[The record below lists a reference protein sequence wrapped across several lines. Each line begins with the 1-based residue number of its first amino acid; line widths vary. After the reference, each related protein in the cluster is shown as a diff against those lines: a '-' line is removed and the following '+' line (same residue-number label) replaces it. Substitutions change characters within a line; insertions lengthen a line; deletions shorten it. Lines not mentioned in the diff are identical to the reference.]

1 MKKKLLMTSVAGA
14 MAVSVFGFQAAET
27 HADNH
32 EFELRVL
39 HTNDTHANLDDVAKR
54 VTLVKSLKAEMPDSN
69 LLVDAGDV
77 FSGSLYFNEFRGQ
90 ADLEFMNL
98 MGYDAMVFG
107 NHEFD
112 LGTPEGHPELAEFV
126 KGADFP
132 FVSSNVD
139 FSDDSNFDGLQFF
152 EYTTEFENG
161 EIYNGVI
168 REVNGEQ
175 VGIFGL
181 TTEETASI
189 ASPGP
194 VTFSNYLD
202 AAEEAVAAFED
213 AGVNKIIALTHIG
226 FNDSAAVDND
236 MLLAQSVEGI
246 DIIVGGHTHTE
257 LSEPEA
263 VGDTL
268 IVQTGANNDNL
279 GQLDVTF
286 DADGV
291 ITNYEGTLHEIDDS
305 VEADTEAAEILAEYS
320 SVIDELKNRPSGAEA
335 EVFLD
340 GSRYDPANGDIN
352 FGGVRINETNLG
364 NLITDGMLWKAQSID
379 PDTVIAL
386 QNGGG
391 IRASISE
398 GPITYGE
405 ALTVMPF
412 GNDLAIMNLTGAEIY
427 EALELSVSQY
437 PAESGAFLHVAGMSF
452 SFDPAMEAGSRVKE
466 AYVMMEDETY
476 VIEEDEMYKVATN
489 VFTATGGD
497 GYDMLEEAY
506 NDGRVS
512 EPGYRDYETF
522 IEYVTSLDEVA
533 PEKEGRIIALT
544 PFEDVTENNWYSGY
558 VADLYYGSIL
568 NGKSETMFDS
578 LGTLSRAQAASFIV
592 RSLGLT
598 TDEEASFSDLEN
610 VAEATQ
616 NEIAAA
622 AANGIV
628 NGIDG
633 EFRPYAPV
641 TRSQLALMLYRA
653 YMVDGEEF
661 TPESTD
667 YFTDVEGW
675 GEETTNAVSFVYETG
690 IASGYGD
697 QYRPLAFSTRAQAAK
712 MISVFLD
719 VETME

>member
-14 MAVSVFGFQAAET
+14 MAVGVFGFQAAET

-54 VTLVKSLKAEMPDSN
+54 VKLVKDLKAEMPENN
-69 LLVDAGDV
+69 LLLDAGDV
-77 FSGSLYFNEFRGQ
+77 FSGTLYFNEFQGM
-90 ADLEFMNL
+90 ADLQFMNL

-112 LGTPEGHPELAEFV
+112 LGSDDGNSELAEFV

-132 FVSSNVD
+132 FVASNVD
-139 FSDDSNFDGLQFF
+139 FSEDMNFDGIQSFD
-152 EYTTEFENG
+152 YTAEFANG
-161 EIYNGVI
+161 EIYNGI
-168 REVNGEQ
+168 IKEVNGEQ

-181 TTEETASI
+181 TTAETEGI

-194 VTFSNYLD
+194 VTFSNYLT
-202 AAEEAVAAFED
+202 AAEEAVAEFEA

-226 FNDSAAVDND
+226 YNDSAAVDND
-236 MLLAQSVEGI
+236 IQLATEVEGI
-246 DIIVGGHTHTE
+246 DIIVGGHTHYSLE
-257 LSEPEA
+257 EPDM

-268 IVQTGANNDNL
+268 IVQTGGNNSEL

-286 DADGV
+286 DNEGMV
-291 ITNYEGTLHEIDDS
+291 TSYEGMLHDIGELTEED
-305 VEADTEAAEILAEYS
+305 AEAAEMLVEYS
-320 SVIDELKNRPSGAEA
+320 EAVEELETQPTGGVS

-340 GSRYDPANGDIN
+340 GTRGL
-352 FGGVRINETNLG
+352 GGVRTAETNLG
-364 NLITDGMLWKAQSID
+364 NLITDAMLDKARSID
-379 PDTVIAL
+379 PETVIAL

-391 IRASISE
+391 IRASLPAGE
-398 GPITYGE
+398 ITLGDV
-405 ALTVMPF
+405 LTVMPF
-412 GNDLAIMNLTGAEIY
+412 GNDLAIMNLSGAEIF
-427 EALELSVSQY
+427 EALEHSVSEY
-437 PAESGAFLHVAGMSF
+437 PAELGAFLHVSGMQF
-452 SFDPAMEAGSRVKE
+452 TFDPSMEAGSRVQE
-466 AYVMMEDETY
+466 AYVWMGDEA
-476 VIEEDEMYKVATN
+476 VMIEEDEMYKVATN
-489 VFTATGGD
+489 VFTAKGGD
-497 GYDMLEEAY
+497 NFDVFAEAY
-506 NDGRVS
+506 ADGRVS
-512 EPGYRDYETF
+512 EPGFRDYETF
-522 IEYVTSLDEVA
+522 ADYIAELGTFA
-533 PEKEGRIIALT
+533 PEKENRIVALT
-544 PFEDVTENNWYSGY
+544 PFVDVMADSWFQPY
-558 VADLYYGSIL
+558 VADLYYGQVL
-568 NGKSETMFDS
+568 KGKTETMFDS
-578 LGTLSRAQAASFIV
+578 LGTLSRAQAASLIV
-592 RSLGLT
+592 RSLDLT

-616 NEIAAA
+616 AEIAAA

-628 NGIDG
+628 NGING
-633 EFRPYAPV
+633 EFRPYEPV

-653 YMVDGEEF
+653 YMADGDEF

-690 IASGYGD
+690 IASGYDD

-719 VETME
+719 VETMQ